1 MTGFARGLV
10 LKQRHE
16 VTRTEWSFTGMFS
29 NQSEQT
35 VAGCFFNQ
43 SREKEENNLSRDL
56 TDVCY
61 PALCDG
67 CMFIRFSAFVVIGQ
81 ILLRLGLGLSSH

>member
-1 MTGFARGLV
+1 MKGFARGLV

-16 VTRTEWSFTGMFS
+16 VTRTD
-29 NQSEQT
+29 QSEPT
-35 VAGCFFNQ
+35 VACSFFNQ

-56 TDVCY
+56 TDACF